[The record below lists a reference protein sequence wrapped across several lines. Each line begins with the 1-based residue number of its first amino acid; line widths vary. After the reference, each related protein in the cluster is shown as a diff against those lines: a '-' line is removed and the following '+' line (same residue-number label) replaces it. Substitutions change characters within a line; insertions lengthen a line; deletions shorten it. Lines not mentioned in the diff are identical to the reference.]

1 MRKDDNGLRDA
12 LANIMGSAAGVQETH
27 NGGTRDPQE
36 THNGGT
42 ADVQKKAVARDPVKY
57 SNVTNVTKLEKAVA
71 RDPVKVRFDAGDYS
85 KLQDI
90 ARREGTTAAALIRRA
105 VKELIRRGGK

>member
-1 MRKDDNGLRDA
+1 MKKDNGLSDA

-27 NGGTRDPQE
+27 SGGTRDPQE

-42 ADVQKKAVARDPVKY
+42 ADVQKKAA
-57 SNVTNVTKLEKAVA
+57 A

-90 ARREGTTAAALIRRA
+90 ARREGTTAAALVRKA
-105 VKELIRRGGK
+105 VKEYLRGKL